1 MEIEFKFGVAPQR
14 AKALMAAVTRGKASH
29 TLLAAHYFDTPD
41 ARLAGAQAALRV
53 RREGDRWV
61 QTAKAI
67 ANGPLVRLEDNVDL
81 GPVSGT
87 AVPAPDWRRHA
98 GSPVGAL
105 LAKLLHAA
113 PALQATYGTDI
124 ARVSRRVKHGNSVLE
139 LALDHGRIVAQ
150 QAHGARVEWPVHEL
164 EIELISGQV
173 DDLRALAAQWVQ
185 RHGLWV
191 DTRSKA
197 ERGERLLRGDT
208 HWPAKLALP
217 VAGPQH
223 RRGQTQRAPI
233 TGWAVQ
239 TAALS
244 ACLAHLLPNLDAV
257 CAGEGSADHVHQ
269 ARVALRRLR
278 VVLRELGPLA
288 PALGPKAGLALA
300 PETNW
305 AHAAATLATA
315 FRALGEL
322 RDVQAVAPQAQTD
335 LARALAHHGLVANAL
350 PEQGQAAVAAGL
362 VPAMRDPA
370 LQRVLMALMV
380 RAATA
385 DAAVDADKDTAD
397 ALAQPQTTQADDGKD
412 GKAGDEAEAFA
423 SPWGLNPKATRAHLV
438 KRLARLHQGVRKA
451 AKAWASL
458 STAERHALRKRIKR
472 LRYLAEFAQPVLAPK
487 GKARVRGQRF
497 LSALAAAQARLG
509 AYTDAVMAQA
519 PPGDAP
525 IDWFVR
531 GFWAA
536 QAQHRDPACAKAL
549 HRLRQAEPFWG

>member
-14 AKALMAAVTRGKASH
+14 AKALMAAVMRGKASH
-29 TLLAAHYFDTPD
+29 TQLAAHYFDTPD

-53 RREGDRWV
+53 RREGERWV

-150 QAHGARVEWPVHEL
+150 QADGARVEWPVHEL

-208 HWPAKLALP
+208 HWPAKVALP
-217 VAGPQH
+217 LDGPPH
-223 RRGQTQRAPI
+223 RRAGAKRAQF
-233 TGWAVQ
+233 TGRAVQ
-239 TAALS
+239 AAALS

-288 PALGPKAGLALA
+288 PAFGLA
-300 PETNW
+300 PETSL
-305 AHAAATLATA
+305 AHVAAALTKA
-315 FRALGEL
+315 FRALGDV
-322 RDVQAVAPQAQTD
+322 RNVQAVAPQAQAD
-335 LARALAHHGLVANAL
+335 LAHALVHHGLVANAL
-350 PEQGQAAVAAGL
+350 ADQGHAAATAGL
-362 VPAMRDPA
+362 VQAMRDPA

-385 DAAVDADKDTAD
+385 TATATADSDSDSDSGAASPQAQVTTDGAQTEAASVAGDAA
-397 ALAQPQTTQADDGKD
+397 ALASS
-412 GKAGDEAEAFA
+412 AGLCA
-423 SPWGLNPKATRAHLV
+423 KATRAHLV

-451 AKAWASL
+451 AKGWASL
-458 STAERHALRKRIKR
+458 SIAERHALRKRIKR

-487 GKARVRGQRF
+487 GKARARGRRF
-497 LSALAAAQARLG
+497 SSALATAQARLG
-509 AYTDAVMAQA
+509 AYTDAVMAQDA
-519 PPGDAP
+519 VGDAP

-549 HRLRQAEPFWG
+549 HRLRQAEPFWR